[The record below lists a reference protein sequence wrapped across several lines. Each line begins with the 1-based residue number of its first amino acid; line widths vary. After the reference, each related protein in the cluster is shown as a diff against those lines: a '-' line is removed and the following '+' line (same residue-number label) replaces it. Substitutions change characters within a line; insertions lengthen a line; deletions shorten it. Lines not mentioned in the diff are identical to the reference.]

1 VTQRS
6 PRERD
11 RHVGD
16 GIVCLCLPA
25 PTLRRLELPPMV
37 ERNESRDG
45 TALAVSIEAQRFA
58 RRHALPLL
66 SIDDLVEWRRAS
78 EAMLVE

>member
-1 VTQRS
+1 
-6 PRERD
+6 
-11 RHVGD
+11 
-16 GIVCLCLPA
+16 
-25 PTLRRLELPPMV
+25 LRRLELPPMV

-45 TALAVSIEAQRFA
+45 TAFAVSIEAQRFA